1 MPLTQAMLE
10 AWQIEPSSAERIL
23 QAHTEA
29 LQQLTQERDELA
41 QQLLTMQDAITQRNQ
56 ALQDA
61 DTSRAALERLQAQQQ
76 RQARQQSMRE
86 ALLSSGANPQ
96 AVDLLLLAMTP
107 DEAVLHGDDSMTPED
122 MLCAVRAQ
130 YPAFFSE
137 PIYLPTDPVSPP
149 ISASAPLTREDVRR
163 MSQEEINRNWSAV
176 RSALEKGSM

>member
-23 QAHTEA
+23 QAHTET

-41 QQLLTMQDAITQRNQ
+41 QQLLTMQDAITQRDQ

-61 DTSRAALERLQAQQQ
+61 DASRAALERLQAQQQ

-96 AVDLLLLAMTP
+96 AVDLLLLAMTA
-107 DEAVLHGDDSMTPED
+107 DGAVLHGDSMAPED

>member
-107 DEAVLHGDDSMTPED
+107 DGAVLHGDSMTPED

-149 ISASAPLTREDVRR
+149 ISAAAPLTREDLRR